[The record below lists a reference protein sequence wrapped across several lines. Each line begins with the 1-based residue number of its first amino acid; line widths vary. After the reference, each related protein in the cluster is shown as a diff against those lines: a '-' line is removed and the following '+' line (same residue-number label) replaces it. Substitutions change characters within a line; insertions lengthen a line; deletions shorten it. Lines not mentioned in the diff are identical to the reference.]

1 MTPQYPNLFSPIRLG
16 SVTAPNRVMSSS
28 HGTRMS
34 EDNLVS
40 PREIAYYAEK
50 ARGGTGIIVL
60 DGVRVNMNSTPNRH
74 TLLGTHPEQAARYR
88 LLADA
93 VHEHGAL
100 MLGQILHQGAQTG
113 TTYSRRALVS
123 ASGIASP
130 ALREVPHA
138 LSAREIRG
146 LIDDFVL
153 SASLM
158 REGGLDGVELHA
170 AHGYLVGQFLS
181 ARTNKRTDDY
191 GGTLENRMRFGR
203 DLIAAVRAAVGD
215 DWAFGIRLNADDM
228 TPGGNTPDELMQIAR
243 TFVAAGRLDFL
254 SISLG
259 TYVGDGLSLMI
270 GDYGQK
276 PGYIAGNAQP
286 FKAAFPN
293 LPIVTVGRIN
303 TPELAEDIIARGD
316 ADICAIARSII
327 ADPEWAN
334 KAKAGQAAAI
344 RPCIACNTCLTMNR
358 ANEPITCSVN
368 AACGEER
375 VFGAA
380 QQAKAAKPRRV
391 VIVGAGPAGLEAARV
406 AAERGHKVTLYER
419 RAELGGQLALTAKAR
434 NRAELGRLVHYYD
447 HELRRLGVDVR
458 LGQDVDRAALR
469 ELNADEVIM
478 ATGAVGGVP
487 ADVPVVNTRLATAWD
502 LLEGAGVGTARNA
515 LLIDRDHGYGAPS
528 LAHHLADVGCA
539 VTFVSDQPMIGP
551 DLPPGALPG
560 VLKRLL
566 GAGIKVLP
574 LHSVAGVENGTASLR
589 HGLTGEVSRISG
601 VDLVVIAGERRA
613 ADSLYRALDPDH
625 GVTLVGDAV
634 SPRQIWQAVRDGFL
648 TGHRL

>member
-1 MTPQYPNLFSPIRLG
+1 MSPYPNLFSPVRLG
-16 SVTAPNRVMSSS
+16 PATAPNRVMSSS

-34 EDNLVS
+34 EDNLIS

-60 DGVRVNMNSTPNRH
+60 DGVRVNMSSTPNRH
-74 TLLGTHPEQAARYR
+74 TLLGTHPEQAGRYR

-113 TTYSRRALVS
+113 TTYSRTALVS

-130 ALREVPHA
+130 AVREVPHA
-138 LSAREIRG
+138 LSVREISG
-146 LIDDFVL
+146 VIDDFVL
-153 SASLM
+153 SAKLM

-181 ARTNKRTDDY
+181 ARTNKRTDEY
-191 GGTLENRMRFGR
+191 GGSLENRMRFGR
-203 DLIAAVRAAVGD
+203 DLIGAVRAAVGD

-228 TPGGNTPDELMQIAR
+228 TPGGNSPDELMQIAR
-243 TFVAAGRLDFL
+243 AFVAAGKLDFL
-254 SISLG
+254 SVSLG
-259 TYVGDGLSLMI
+259 TYAGEGLSLMI
-270 GDYGQK
+270 ADYSQR
-276 PGYIAGNAQP
+276 PGFIAGNARP
-286 FKAAFPN
+286 FKVAFPG

-303 TPELAEDIIARGD
+303 TPDLAEDIIARGD

-334 KAKAGQAAAI
+334 KARAGKAASI

-375 VFGAA
+375 LYGAA
-380 QQAKAAKPRRV
+380 QRRTAASSRRV
-391 VIVGAGPAGLEAARV
+391 VVVGGGPAGLEAARV
-406 AAERGHKVTLYER
+406 AAERDHKVTLYEKR
-419 RAELGGQLALTAKAR
+419 TELGGQLAMTARAK
-434 NRAELGRLVHYYD
+434 NRAELARLVGYYD
-447 HELRRLGVDVR
+447 HELKRLGVDVR
-458 LGQDVDRAALR
+458 LGQAVDRAALQQF
-469 ELNADEVIM
+469 NADNVIV
-478 ATGAVGGVP
+478 ATGAGGGVP
-487 ADVPVVNTRLATAWD
+487 ADIPVVGTRLATAWD
-502 LLEGAGVGTARNA
+502 LLEGAGVGPARNA

-528 LAHHLADVGCA
+528 LAHHLADADCA

-566 GAGIKVLP
+566 GAGIKLLP
-574 LHSVAGVENGTASLR
+574 LHAVAEVRDGIAALR
-589 HGLTGEVSRISG
+589 HGLTGEVTRIED

-613 ADSLYRALDPDH
+613 EDGLYRELAADA
-625 GVTLVGDAV
+625 GIALVGDAV
-634 SPRQIWQAVRDGFL
+634 SPRLIWQAVRDGFL
-648 TGHRL
+648 AGQRL